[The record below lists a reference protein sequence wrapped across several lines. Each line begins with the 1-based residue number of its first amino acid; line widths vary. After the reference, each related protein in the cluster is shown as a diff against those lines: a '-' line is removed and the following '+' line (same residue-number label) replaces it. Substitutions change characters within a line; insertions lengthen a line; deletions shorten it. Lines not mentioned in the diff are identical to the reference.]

1 MASSFF
7 NGMHAP
13 SSEPPAFGIPLSSLS
28 SSENMLCLF
37 FVGLEG
43 NSTCLTS
50 SIYISSSSND
60 ISFSFSFSFIII
72 FGLGKRVNQAIVTK
86 QMTVRM

>member
-7 NGMHAP
+7 KGVHAP
-13 SSEPPAFGIPLSSLS
+13 SSEPPAFGIPLSSRS

-37 FVGLEG
+37 FGGLAG

-60 ISFSFSFSFIII
+60 ISFSFSFISIL
-72 FGLGKRVNQAIVTK
+72 GLGKRVNQAIVTK